1 MTSKKDFIR
10 SRQEFS
16 DRISRASVSVSEPSL
31 SHQASAST
39 LPRKRSA
46 PTTNESKK
54 NKKKREITSNDKVFK
69 SIDRKLDQLLA
80 GQRSLE
86 ERVINLEESLKN
98 SNTRFNAKDVPFV
111 KVNYK
116 NFFYCNFIYI
126 RMT

>member
-1 MTSKKDFIR
+1 MNPKKI
-10 SRQEFS
+10 
-16 DRISRASVSVSEPSL
+16 
-31 SHQASAST
+31 
-39 LPRKRSA
+39 
-46 PTTNESKK
+46 
-54 NKKKREITSNDKVFK
+54 KKREITSNDEVFK

-98 SNTRFNAKDVPFV
+98 SNARFNAKDVPFV

-116 NFFYCNFIYI
+116 KFFYCNFIYI